1 MRPAFVAV
9 LAFAAALVGG
19 ATVFLLGEA
28 GDDGEGGPAA
38 AVVVNELDGSP
49 ATPAAVRVPRGRFD
63 PSGIYEARSPGV
75 VTIYSFY
82 DHGEGEQ
89 GAQGSGFIV
98 SPQGHILTSAHVI
111 TSAGSGA
118 PLRRADRVYVG
129 FADGDRV
136 PATIVGWDLYD
147 DVGVLRVQPSAHRL
161 TPLPL
166 GDSDTVRVGEPVAAI
181 GSPFAQQGSL
191 AVGVVSATGRSI
203 PSLTSTYHVVDA
215 IQTDAPITHG
225 NSGGPL
231 LDARGHVIGINAQIR
246 TESGQTEGVGFA
258 IPIDA
263 AKRSLRELVA
273 TGRVRYPY
281 VGIKTDDLVPSLAR
295 HLDLPVRR
303 GALVADVRD
312 GSPADRA
319 GLRAGSNQESFNG
332 VAYPRGGDVVVAIGG
347 RPVRRSDDV
356 ARLLLDRYRPGQT
369 VRFTVVRDGRRQEL
383 QLKLGVRPASPD
395 RAR

>member
-19 ATVFLLGEA
+19 ATVFLLGEVGA
-28 GDDGEGGPAA
+28 GDDEPSGT
-38 AVVVNELDGSP
+38 VVVNELDESRV
-49 ATPAAVRVPRGRFD
+49 TPAAARIPSSRFD
-63 PSGIYEARSPGV
+63 PSGIYETRSPGV

-82 DHGEGEQ
+82 DHSEDGR

-118 PLRRADRVYVG
+118 PLQRADRVYVG

-136 PATIVGWDLYD
+136 PATVVGWDVYD
-147 DVGVLRVQPSAHRL
+147 DVGVVRVQPAAHRL

-166 GDSDTVRVGEPVAAI
+166 GDSDAVRVGEPVAAI
-181 GSPFAQQGSL
+181 GSPFAQEGSL

-231 LDARGHVIGINAQIR
+231 LDARGRVIGINAQIR
-246 TESGQTEGVGFA
+246 TETGQADGVGFA

-263 AKRSLRELVA
+263 AKRSLRQLIA

-281 VGIKTDDLVPSLAR
+281 VGIATEDLVPSLAR

-303 GALVADVRD
+303 GALVAEVRP

-319 GLRAGSNQESFNG
+319 GLRGGTEEGSFNG
-332 VAYPRGGDVVVAIGG
+332 AEYPRGGDVVVAIGG
-347 RPVRRSDDV
+347 RSVTRSDDV
-356 ARLLLDRYRPGQT
+356 ARVLVERYRPGQT
-369 VRFTVVRDGRRQEL
+369 VRFTVVRDGRREDVR
-383 QLKLGVRPASPD
+383 LKLGVRDASPD
-395 RAR
+395 RTR